1 MPMDEAL
8 VARLVAVPAI
18 SAIVDDRV
26 SWFERPPAD
35 GTGTALNAIVL
46 TEVTPGR
53 DWTHDGPTG
62 LDEPRI
68 QFDCWGWQ
76 PSVAQALADAVQT
89 EMERLDVVTVAGWVF
104 LPPASLELHR
114 RDSERLGAGVNI
126 HRVQLDFTIYHH
138 PA

>member
-35 GTGTALNAIVL
+35 GTGAALNAIVL
-46 TEVTPGR
+46 TEITPGR
-53 DWTHDGPTG
+53 NWTHDGPTE

-68 QFDCWGWQ
+68 QFDCWAEK
-76 PSVAQALADAVQT
+76 PSVALALARAVQT
-89 EMERLDVVTVAGWVF
+89 EMERLDVVTVDDWVF
-104 LPPASLELHR
+104 EPCASLELRR
-114 RDSERLGAGVNI
+114 RDTERLGNGVNI